1 MNLYLKILYFY
12 IQLCFL
18 KLNSKEIEFTLLD
31 IFLKKGDTFIDVGS
45 NIGRYSL
52 KASKLVKNTGNVFSF
67 EPCKDI
73 FFILCKLIELGNYKN
88 IITFNLLL
96 SDKAG
101 KVHFKP
107 IKTGSNKLLFV
118 NTYTK
123 SKIINSKN
131 KNNYSVN
138 LDSFDFNNIK
148 LIKIDTEGN
157 EYNILTGSQKTLKKS
172 KPIIIIENNKF
183 ISKIRKL
190 LTSFN
195 YKEIKIQNSR
205 NLIFVNIKK
214 YNKINSL
221 IKKKLSK
228 Y

>member
-12 IQLCFL
+12 IQLCFS

-52 KASKLVKNTGNVFSF
+52 KASKLVKNKGNVFSF
-67 EPCKDI
+67 EPCKNI

-107 IKTGSNKLLFV
+107 IKTSSNKLLFV
-118 NTYTK
+118 DTYTK

-131 KNNYSVN
+131 KNNYSAK

-157 EYNILTGSQKTLKKS
+157 EYNILIGSKKTLKKS
-172 KPIIIIENNKF
+172 KPIIIIENNKL

-214 YNKINSL
+214 YNKINYL

-228 Y
+228 N